1 MGWRKQPFFKKKTK
15 LSFMPTGPEGGVERR
30 GIGNGAQELSV
41 LTLHSKRS
49 SRGNSGCRQNTSGST
64 LTYCD
69 TLVCLPEHREV
80 QLLICIT
87 RITRAIGRV
96 GRDDNL
102 LVSCVG
108 PGINIGDAPPGCA

>member
-102 LVSCVG
+102 LRFLRWAW
-108 PGINIGDAPPGCA
+108 DKYW